1 MLKRYEDGYIKL
13 EKLVNADPGRKPSE
27 RYSDSDTDSADP
39 GIPSERYS
47 DSDTDSA
54 DPGKPSERYSDSDT
68 DITDPG
74 KPSERYSDSDTDIT
88 DPRKPESD
96 DNLPS
101 CSGAYHD
108 FDISGENNLY
118 YILGSCK
125 WSHH

>member
-1 MLKRYEDGYIKL
+1 LLKRYEDGYIKL

-68 DITDPG
+68 DIN
-74 KPSERYSDSDTDIT
+74 
-88 DPRKPESD
+88 DPRNPESD

-108 FDISGENNLY
+108 FDISIM
-118 YILGSCK
+118 ILLKPKSKCVQGYK
-125 WSHH
+125 I

>member
-68 DITDPG
+68 DITDP
-74 KPSERYSDSDTDIT
+74 
-88 DPRKPESD
+88 RKPESD

-125 WSHH
+125 WSHHWYKYYDFIKTQK

>member
-27 RYSDSDTDSADP
+27 RYSDSDTDSA
-39 GIPSERYS
+39 
-47 DSDTDSA
+47 
-54 DPGKPSERYSDSDT
+54 
-68 DITDPG
+68 DPG

>member
-13 EKLVNADPGRKPSE
+13 EKLVNADPRKPSE

-39 GIPSERYS
+39 GI
-47 DSDTDSA
+47 
-54 DPGKPSERYSDSDT
+54 
-68 DITDPG
+68 
-74 KPSERYSDSDTDIT
+74 PSERYSDSDTDIT

-108 FDISGENNLY
+108 LDISGENNLY
-118 YILGSCK
+118 YIREL
-125 WSHH
+125 